1 MNEIFGWATV
11 TYLALVVLAVLFF
24 KAGAR
29 YDEQSEHLSAWNM
42 DHRTSQSAEAIIGH
56 PTVEDA

>member
-1 MNEIFGWATV
+1 MNEILAWAIM
-11 TYLALVVLAVLFF
+11 TYLGLVVLAVLFF

-29 YDEQSEHLSAWNM
+29 YDEQSEQLSAWSM

-56 PTVEDA
+56 PTAEDA